1 MAEPMGS
8 RHSQLDGKL
17 TIVATSDLALI
28 TPKAAAVLLEMLH
41 TATRSRTSPLGAL
54 VPHMVKP

>member
-8 RHSQLDGKL
+8 RLSQFEAKL

-41 TATRSRTSPLGAL
+41 TATRSKTSPFEGL

>member
-8 RHSQLDGKL
+8 RLSQLDGKL

-28 TPKAAAVLLEMLH
+28 TPKAAAVLLEMLR
-41 TATRSRTSPLGAL
+41 TATRNKAGSFEAL
-54 VPHMVKP
+54 VSHMVKP